1 MSTIVTRFAPSP
13 TGYLHVGGARTAI
26 FNWLLAR
33 HHAGKFILRIEDTDR
48 ERSTPEATQAILEGM
63 QWLGLSWDE
72 LHFQS
77 ERTDLHNG
85 FIDRL
90 IESGHAY
97 WCSCTPD
104 EVQAMRDKATAEK
117 RKPKY
122 DTSCREKGLGPGPGR
137 VVRLKA
143 PLSGQTA
150 FNDLIKGPIA
160 VNNEE
165 LDDMVLRRSDG
176 SPTYNLAVVADDV
189 AMGVTHI
196 VRGDDHVNNTPRQ
209 IIIYQAL
216 NLPVPLFGHVPM
228 ILGPDKKKLS
238 KRHGATSVVDYRGM
252 GFLPQAMV
260 NYLVRL
266 GWSHGDR
273 EIFDTG
279 ELIELFSTDNLG
291 SSASVFD
298 MDKLLWLN
306 SHYIQA
312 SAPEAL
318 IPLLAEQLQATSL
331 PTVDDGYLGRII
343 PLLQPRAKTLK
354 EMAEMAAFFLVPD
367 AELSVDA
374 ASAEKFL
381 TQDAREHLARIADGL
396 ERLEPFDHHGLERFM
411 GEYVEAK
418 GIKFK
423 AVAQPI
429 RVALTGRTA
438 SPGLFETME
447 VLGRERT
454 LARLRRAGLGLVN
467 G

>member
-1 MSTIVTRFAPSP
+1 MNTIVTRFAPSP

-26 FNWLLAR
+26 FSWLLAR
-33 HHAGKFILRIEDTDR
+33 HHGGRFILRIEDTDR
-48 ERSTPEATQAILEGM
+48 ERSTPEATQAILDGM
-63 QWLGLSWDE
+63 EWLGMSWDE
-72 LHFQS
+72 LHYQS
-77 ERTDLHNG
+77 RRTELHNE

-90 IESGHAY
+90 LNSGHAY
-97 WCSCTPD
+97 WCSCTSE
-104 EVQAMRDKATAEK
+104 EVQAMRDKASAEK

-122 DTSCREKGLGPGPGR
+122 DTTCRELGLGPGPGR

-143 PLSGQTA
+143 PLTGATA

-196 VRGDDHVNNTPRQ
+196 IRGDDHVNNTPRQ

-216 NLPVPLFGHVPM
+216 NLPIPLFGHVPM

-238 KRHGATSVVDYRGM
+238 KRHGATSITDYRDM
-252 GFLPQAMV
+252 GFLPEAMV

-266 GWSHGDR
+266 GWSYGDQ
-273 EIFDTG
+273 EIFSRD
-279 ELIELFSTDNLG
+279 ELVELFSTDNLG

-306 SHYIQA
+306 AHYIQA
-312 SAPEAL
+312 RSPASLA
-318 IPLLAEQLQATSL
+318 PLLSEQLAASGISQ
-331 PTVDDGYLGRII
+331 PDPDYLKRII
-343 PLLQPRAKTLK
+343 PLLQPRARTLK
-354 EMAEMAAFFLVPD
+354 EMAEMAGFFLVADDLLQMD
-367 AELSVDA
+367 ATA
-374 ASAEKFL
+374 AQKFL
-381 TQDAREHLARIADGL
+381 TPESKEHLSSIADGL
-396 ERLEPFDHHGLERFM
+396 EQLPVFDQQHLERFM
-411 GEYVEAK
+411 SEYVEAQSV
-418 GIKFK
+418 KFK
-423 AVAQPI
+423 VVAQPI

-447 VLGRERT
+447 VMGRERT
-454 LARLRRAGLGLVN
+454 VNRLRRAASTRG
-467 G
+467 